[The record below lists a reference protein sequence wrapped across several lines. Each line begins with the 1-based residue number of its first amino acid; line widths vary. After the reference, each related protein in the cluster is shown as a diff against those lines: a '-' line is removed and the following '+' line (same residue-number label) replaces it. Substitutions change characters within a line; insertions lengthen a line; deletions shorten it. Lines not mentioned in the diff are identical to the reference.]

1 MSKNYLYTIIT
12 CLIIFT
18 ISLCAKDQI
27 LGWYDFDT
35 AVAADNDS
43 GISDITPDTN
53 TSFDPTPT
61 LNAHNE
67 FLYLTGAIGPAASDT
82 GASGVGLKVDS
93 GILNDATYG
102 NSYNIVD
109 YAKPTNDSGELPDV
123 NKSWKFGSAGVRG
136 DFAIVNHSIYAF
148 RLDEILFDAKL
159 GSVNSPKVVEITYLA
174 GAGSN
179 AELKNTNTR
188 TEVSDGKLF
197 FKYDFDEIGVESYY
211 DAAWPQDSDGVNYAS
226 GTLFSITKDIE
237 LDGTPQVGTAQVGT
251 PAVGQPS
258 DTDYVPASEDYVPAS
273 EDYVAATGNGGTP
286 TGAASIGVESKL
298 KYWVGTDV
306 DETDLVIYPNQ
317 KAVFRITWSDFG
329 GNSAGESY
337 VDNLAFKG
345 VFCAPYAKRPTVDP
359 ANADAIVGISNPY
372 KNPNTDR
379 VQARIFTN
387 LEDGTATVDVYK
399 TTDLTNADAWTLLL
413 DDQTLV
419 TGAATVLEDS
429 ATDPQSFYKVVAEGK
444 DPGTYQSIQVSNS
457 SDFTN
462 NNFIPYS
469 DLLQEN
475 SKLAQRFE
483 LVISN
488 LVMSTGD
495 DPTTTAVEPADHTYS
510 LATGLI
516 NRSLANQ
523 TFTQDPAKKLF
534 VGKNIFN
541 VGASTY
547 TRKVNLNLSAGDMS
561 ITSLKHFTINP
572 DGTKVETYDNAE
584 KLTFAES
591 DGSGDDDG
599 TEEPTT
605 PSIKVEFASIF
616 DSTNTFIPFAQNNTD
631 TDSYGE
637 ITFVIEVVELP
648 DGGGSFSI
656 IKKQA
661 DGTLIT
667 ASSPYVLDVG
677 TNTFVVP
684 ASDNTNFRQV
694 NLQIDPGTVKISS
707 LTVNGVEYLNID
719 EDGIEQLTWDGTIR
733 TLPNTRP
740 GDNYS
745 TIKVFEST
753 DDDGSVRDTDGVTTS
768 LTGSKGQHVVEINV
782 TSTIDDDDTSISPSF
797 RFSSGSKNGT
807 SMVFPTSAE
816 ANPRLRTGANKLT
829 LPAVDATT
837 WATNTNPGRQIS
849 LQFNND
855 AIDFAINYLKINDVV
870 VHGTKPADFDSQID
884 AIENPGATTGTLPF
898 SDITD
903 VDNSISGTWESKYEV
918 FSDRNSA
925 ASSEEQRYVL
935 VVDSLPAGGSII
947 QVVYTAT
954 GTGNLTYPSTEPLKI
969 GLTTGANVITLP
981 TSNADH
987 ANRNRK
993 IILRVTDPSVTLTGF
1008 AVISGD
1014 PSVPANATIIHGE
1027 VAAELIDPGDIVA
1040 PTITLTGDNPLSL
1053 TVGDTFSEPGVS
1065 ASDDVD
1071 GDITS
1076 LIATTS
1082 DVDTSVAGT
1091 YTVNYSVTDANGNT
1105 ATATRTVT
1113 VAEEGA
1119 GPTVV
1124 KINALPDATVGSAYT
1139 SIAYFPLAD
1148 DDGSVTNSEGNPTD
1162 MSGSKNAQRVDFNV
1176 VTLETGSK
1184 ARFFSTYAG
1193 GAGNYGTAVNI
1204 TSGFN
1209 KFELAGVSGAN
1220 WNGKYRK
1227 LSIQFNNGS
1236 GAECIVDYMKIND
1249 VVLFGTVPADPTPPV
1264 ITLVGE
1270 STVTLPVN
1278 GTFNDAGATADDD
1291 RDGDITGNIQIAG
1304 LPDTSTP
1311 GTYTVTYSVTDVGG
1325 NTVSVSRTVIVED
1338 VAPTITVTGD
1348 NPLSLTVGDTFSD
1361 PGASAVDDLDGDISS
1376 QITET
1381 NDVDT
1386 SVVGTY
1392 TVTYSVTDSAGN
1404 AVTATRTVTVLGAG
1418 DNVAPTI
1425 TVTGANPLS
1434 LNVGATFSDPGASAS
1449 DDVDGDL
1456 TAQITST
1463 NNVDTTVSGTYTV
1476 TYSVSDAAGNTGTA
1490 TRTVAVATVPVSLAD
1505 SDFISAGP
1513 NTTWQSIY
1521 TAVLKNEGTS
1531 SQDEQVVVINITSMP
1546 TGARYRFYRTN
1557 SSGSG
1562 YADGITDLQ
1571 LGVNTITAPAK
1582 TFDRTVKIQFSSSA
1596 IEFDSFVH
1604 NGVEK
1609 VNLVAPTITLIGDN
1623 PLSLTV
1629 GDTFSDPGA
1638 SAIDDVDGDLTAQIT
1653 STNDVDT
1660 SSAGSYTVTYSVSD
1674 SAGNAAATVTRTVTV
1689 AEPDLVAPTITVTGA
1704 NPLSLNVGATFSDP
1718 GASATDDVDGDLT
1731 GSISTTSDVD
1741 TSVAG
1746 SYTVTYS
1753 VSDAAGNT
1761 STATRTVTVA
1771 AVPVSLAD
1779 SDFISAGP
1787 NTTWQS
1793 IYTAVLK
1800 TEGTSSRDEQVVVI
1814 NITSMPTG
1822 ARYRFYRTNSSGN
1835 GYADGITDLQLG
1847 VNTITAPAKTF
1858 DRTVKIQFSS
1868 SAIEFDS
1875 FVHNGV
1881 EKKTN

>member
-12 CLIIFT
+12 FLILFT

-61 LNAHNE
+61 LNAHSE

-82 GASGVGLKVDS
+82 GASGIGLKVDS

-102 NSYNIVD
+102 NSNNIVD
-109 YAKPTNDSGELPDV
+109 YAKPTNDTGELPEY
-123 NKSWKFGSAGVRG
+123 NYSWKFGSSGVRG

-148 RLDEILFDAKL
+148 RLDEILFDAKV
-159 GSVNSPKVVEITYLA
+159 GSVNSPQVVEITYLA

-179 AELKNTNTR
+179 AELKNTKTR

-197 FKYDFDEIGVESYY
+197 FKYDFDEIGAESYY
-211 DAAWPQDSDGVNYAS
+211 DAAWPQDSDGANYAS
-226 GTLFSITKDIE
+226 DTLFSITKDIE
-237 LDGTPQVGTAQVGT
+237 LDGT
-251 PAVGQPS
+251 
-258 DTDYVPASEDYVPAS
+258 
-273 EDYVAATGNGGTP
+273 TP

-298 KYWVGTDV
+298 KYWVGTDIT
-306 DETDLVIYPNQ
+306 ETDLVIYPNQ

-345 VFCAPYAKRPTVDP
+345 AFCAPYAKRPTVDP
-359 ANADAIVGISNPY
+359 ANVGAIVGISNPY
-372 KNPNTDR
+372 KNPNTNR
-379 VQARIFTN
+379 VQSRIFTN
-387 LEDGTATVDVYK
+387 LDDGTATVDVYK

-419 TGAATVLEDS
+419 TGSATILEDS
-429 ATDPQSFYKVVAEGK
+429 ATDTRSFYKAVAEGS

-523 TFTQDPAKKLF
+523 SFTQDPAKKLF

-541 VGASTY
+541 VAASSF
-547 TRKVNLNLSAGDMS
+547 TRKVNLNLSAGDMT

-572 DGTKVETYDNAE
+572 DGTRVETYDNAE

-616 DSTNTFIPFAQNNTD
+616 DSTNTFVPFAQNNTNP
-631 TDSYGE
+631 DSYGE

-667 ASSPYVLDVG
+667 ASSGYVLDVG

-707 LTVNGVEYLNID
+707 LTVNGVENLNID
-719 EDGIEQLTWDGTIR
+719 EDGIEQLAWDGTIR

-740 GDNYS
+740 GENYS

-753 DDDGSVRDTDGVTTS
+753 DDLGSVKDTDGVTTS
-768 LTGSKGQHVVEINV
+768 LTNSKGQHVVEINV
-782 TSTIDDDDTSISPSF
+782 TSSIDDDDTSISPSF
-797 RFSSGSKNGT
+797 RISSGAKNGT
-807 SMVFPTSAE
+807 GMIFPSSAE
-816 ANPRLRTGANKLT
+816 ANPRLRSGANKLT
-829 LPAVDATT
+829 LSAVDATT
-837 WATNTNPGRQIS
+837 WATNTNAGRQIS
-849 LQFNND
+849 LQFSND
-855 AIDFAINYLKINDVV
+855 AIDLAIDYLKINDVV
-870 VHGTKPADFDSQID
+870 VHGTKPTDFDSQID
-884 AIENPGATTGTLPF
+884 AIENPGTTTGTLPF
-898 SDITD
+898 SDITG
-903 VDNSISGTWESKYEV
+903 VDDSISGTWNAKYDV
-918 FSDRNSA
+918 FSDRTSA

-935 VVDSLPAGGSII
+935 VVDSLPAGGSIM

-969 GLTTGANVITLP
+969 ELTTGANVFTLP
-981 TSNADH
+981 ASNADH

-993 IILRVTDPSVTLTGF
+993 IVLRLTDPSVTLTGF

-1119 GPTVV
+1119 GPTAV

-1148 DDGSVTNSEGNPTD
+1148 DNGSVTNSEGITTS

-1176 VTLETGSK
+1176 VTLETGST
-1184 ARFFSTYAG
+1184 ARFFRTYANTQ
-1193 GAGNYGTAVNI
+1193 ANYTTPVNI

-1209 KFELAGVSGAN
+1209 KVEISGVSGNN

-1236 GAECIVDYMKIND
+1236 GAECIIDYLKIND
-1249 VVLFGTVPADPTPPV
+1249 VVLFGTVPADPIPPV

-1278 GTFNDAGATADDD
+1278 GTFNDDGATASDD
-1291 RDGDITGNIQIAG
+1291 RDGVITGNIQIAG
-1304 LPDTSTP
+1304 LPDTTTP

-1404 AVTATRTVTVLGAG
+1404 VATATRTVTVLGAG

-1434 LNVGATFSDPGASAS
+1434 LTVGDTFSDLGASAS

-1490 TRTVAVATVPVSLAD
+1490 TRTVAVATVPVSLAN
-1505 SDFISAGP
+1505 SSFIEAGP
-1513 NTTWQSIY
+1513 NTTWPSRY
-1521 TAVLKNEGTS
+1521 YAARTSDGTS
-1531 SQDEQVVVINITSMP
+1531 SQAQQTVVINITSMP
-1546 TGARYRFYRTN
+1546 TGGADYRIVRTAAN
-1557 SSGSG
+1557 GNLNYAAKQALSLGS
-1562 YADGITDLQ
+1562 
-1571 LGVNTITAPAK
+1571 NTIQAAAT
-1582 TFDRTVKIQFSSSA
+1582 TFNRTCQFWFSSTA

-1609 VNLVAPTITLIGDN
+1609 VDLVAPTITLIGDN

-1653 STNDVDT
+1653 STSDVDT
-1660 SSAGSYTVTYSVSD
+1660 STAGSYTVTYSVSD
-1674 SAGNAAATVTRTVTV
+1674 TAGNAAASVTRTVSV
-1689 AEPDLVAPTITVTGA
+1689 AEPDLVAPTITVSGD
-1704 NPLSLNVGATFSDP
+1704 NPLNLTVGATFSDP

-1731 GSISTTSDVD
+1731 SSISTTSDVD

-1753 VSDAAGNT
+1753 VSDAAGNAT
-1761 STATRTVTVA
+1761 SATRTVTV
-1771 AVPVSLAD
+1771 VTVSVSLAD
-1779 SDFISAGP
+1779 SAFIEAGP
-1787 NTTWQS
+1787 NATWPS
-1793 IYTAVLK
+1793 RYYAARATD
-1800 TEGTSSRDEQVVVI
+1800 GTSSRAQQTVVI
-1814 NITSMPTG
+1814 NITSLPTG
-1822 ARYRFYRTNSSGN
+1822 GGDYRIVRTAANGN
-1835 GYADGITDLQLG
+1835 LNYAAKQALSLG
-1847 VNTITAPAKTF
+1847 SNTINAAATTF
-1858 DRTVKIQFSS
+1858 DRTCQFWFSS